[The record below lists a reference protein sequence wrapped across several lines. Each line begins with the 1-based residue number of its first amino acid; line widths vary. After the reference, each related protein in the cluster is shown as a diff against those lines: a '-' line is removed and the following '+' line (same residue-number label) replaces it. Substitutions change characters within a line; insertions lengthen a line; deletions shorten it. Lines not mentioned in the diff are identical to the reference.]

1 MSTEPNKSDCGLA
14 TLLAGF
20 ACCVLSCLTAAHGQ
34 PAQRTISLAMSE
46 TPLSEVMNML
56 SQQERVNILMSDDV
70 NTSVSFNLFDV
81 TVSDAISAIANA
93 AGYAVERRGGN
104 YFVIEREEAGRFA
117 TGDLT
122 QVRTFKLQYTPPDEL
137 EAMLT
142 PYLSDYGQLS
152 ILRERRLLTIED
164 MPEFLDRFAALIRDV
179 DREPQ
184 QILIEAKILEVTL
197 NADDAYGIDWS
208 DLFTV
213 RDSEGAFGTQGLL
226 EAGGASSA
234 GFFLSATDEQLQ
246 LIFNALEARG
256 RVRTLSTPRLLAV
269 ENQEASVIV
278 GDRRGFQ
285 VTTTINQVTS
295 ETIEFLE
302 SGVILRVTPQVD
314 DNGSI
319 MLNVHPEVST
329 GNVDSNGIPSQV
341 TTEVTTRLLVPSGRT
356 AFIGGLIKHTS
367 ALNQTGVPVLRRVP
381 GLRRLFSNEVRA
393 ETNSE
398 TIVLITPRLVDSL
411 DDAWNAVPTQKVD
424 ETQRAVDREF
434 EVMDSDLSRFDRDE
448 AAAD

>member
-1 MSTEPNKSDCGLA
+1 MFIAPGNSLRRRTAVLA
-14 TLLAGF
+14 LAACCLLAYLAPAF
-20 ACCVLSCLTAAHGQ
+20 GQ

-56 SQQERVNILMSDDV
+56 SRQERVNILLSDEVD
-70 NTSVSFNLFDV
+70 TQVSFNLFDV
-81 TVSDAISAIANA
+81 TVSEAIEAIASA
-93 AGYAVERRGGN
+93 AGYAVERRGRN
-104 YFVIEREEAGRFA
+104 YFIIEREEAGRFA
-117 TGDLT
+117 TSDLT
-122 QVRTFKLQYTPPDEL
+122 QLRTFRLQYADPTEL
-137 EAMLT
+137 ETMLR

-152 ILRERRLLTIED
+152 ILPERRLITIED
-164 MPEFLDRFAALIRDV
+164 TPEFLERFAQLVRDL
-179 DREPQ
+179 DHEPR

-208 DLFTV
+208 DVFTV
-213 RDSEGAFGTQGLL
+213 RASEGVFGTQGLL
-226 EAGGASSA
+226 DAGGATSA
-234 GFFLSATDEQLQ
+234 GFFLSATDDQLQ
-246 LIFNALEARG
+246 LVFNALEARG

-367 ALNQTGVPVLRRVP
+367 ALNQSGVPVLRRVP

-434 EVMDSDLSRFDRDE
+434 EVMDTDLSRFDRDE